1 MPPTPSLNPIEVF
14 ARLPLFAALQP
25 QQRERLAQH
34 TREQRISRG
43 ETLFRR
49 GDTANGFYVV
59 IFGQIKLVIDS
70 PQGDEKVVEII
81 HQRQSFGEAVMFLNR
96 PYPVSAV
103 SLNDTL
109 LLHVPKSALDAS
121 LAEDPTF
128 ARAMLAGLSARLH
141 ALVKDVEAYSIR
153 STTQRVIGYLLQQ
166 CPDDAEGEVTVEL
179 PTSKLLVA
187 SRLSI
192 TPETLSRIFGKL
204 QQEHLILVQGR
215 SVVIPDVK
223 ALQDYVE

>member
-1 MPPTPSLNPIEVF
+1 MAAHPVNTAEVF

-25 QQRERLAQH
+25 EQRERLAQH
-34 TREQRISRG
+34 TREQRVSRG
-43 ETLFRR
+43 ETLFRK
-49 GDTANGFYVV
+49 GDMATGFYVV

-70 PQGDEKVVEII
+70 PQGDEKVVEIVN
-81 HQRQSFGEAVMFLNR
+81 QRQSFGEAVMFLNR

-109 LLHVPKSALDAS
+109 LLHVPKSALDDS
-121 LAEDPTF
+121 LAQDPTF

-141 ALVKDVEAYSIR
+141 GLVKDVEAYSIR

-166 CPDDAEGEVTVEL
+166 CPDQADGEVTVEL

-192 TPETLSRIFGKL
+192 TPETLSRIFAKL
-204 QQEHLILVQGR
+204 QHDNLIHVQGR
-215 SVVIPDVK
+215 SVVIPSVK
-223 ALQDYVE
+223 ALQDFVE

>member
-1 MPPTPSLNPIEVF
+1 MPTPPVNVAEVF
-14 ARLPLFAALQP
+14 ARLPLFQALQP
-25 QQRERLAQH
+25 
-34 TREQRISRG
+34 EQRAALALHTKEHRIARG

-49 GDTANGFYVV
+49 GDAANGFYVV

-70 PQGDEKVVEII
+70 PQGDEKVIEII
-81 HQRQSFGEAVMFLNR
+81 NQRQSFGEAVMFLNR
-96 PYPVSAV
+96 PYPVNAV

-109 LLHVPKSALDAS
+109 LLHVPKAALDES
-121 LAEDPTF
+121 LAKDPTF

-166 CPDDAEGEVTVEL
+166 CPDDAAGEVTVEL

-204 QQEHLILVQGR
+204 QQSGLISVQGR
-215 SVVIPDVK
+215 AVIIPNVK
-223 ALQDYVE
+223 NLQDFVE

>member
-1 MPPTPSLNPIEVF
+1 MPTRPLDPAEVF
-14 ARLPLFAALQP
+14 ARLPLFQALNP
-25 QQRERLAQH
+25 EQRAHLAQQ

-49 GDTANGFYVV
+49 GDMANGFYVV

-81 HQRQSFGEAVMFLNR
+81 NQRQSFGEAVMFLGR

-109 LLHVPKSALDAS
+109 LLHIPKAALDTS
-121 LAEDPTF
+121 LSEDPTF

-166 CPDDAEGEVTVEL
+166 CPDETEGEATVGL

-204 QQEHLILVQGR
+204 QQADLIRVQGR
-215 SVVIPDVK
+215 SVIIPNVK
-223 ALQDYVE
+223 ALQDFVE

>member
-1 MPPTPSLNPIEVF
+1 MPTHPINPIEVF

-25 QQRERLAQH
+25 GQRERLAEH
-34 TREQRISRG
+34 TREQRVSRG

-49 GDTANGFYVV
+49 GDMANGFYVV

-70 PQGDEKVVEII
+70 PQGDEKVVEIVN
-81 HQRQSFGEAVMFLNR
+81 QRQSFCEAVMFLNR

-109 LLHVPKSALDAS
+109 LLHVPKSALDTS

-141 ALVKDVEAYSIR
+141 ALVKDVESYSIR

-166 CPDDAEGEVTVEL
+166 CPDDADGEMTVEL
-179 PTSKLLVA
+179 PTSKLIVA

-204 QQEHLILVQGR
+204 QHDNLIRVQGR
-215 SVVIPDVK
+215 SVIIPNVK
-223 ALQDYVE
+223 ALQDFVD

>member
-1 MPPTPSLNPIEVF
+1 MPSPPPINPVEVF
-14 ARLPLFAALQP
+14 ARLPLFSALQP
-25 QQRERLAQH
+25 EQRQRLAEH

-49 GDTANGFYVV
+49 GDMANGFYVV

-81 HQRQSFGEAVMFLNR
+81 NQRQSFGEAVMFLNR

-109 LLHVPKSALDAS
+109 LLHVPKSALDDS
-121 LAEDPTF
+121 LTQDPTF
-128 ARAMLAGLSARLH
+128 AKAMLAGLSARLH

-166 CPDDAEGEVTVEL
+166 CPDEANGEVIVEL
-179 PTSKLLVA
+179 PTSKLLIA

-204 QQEHLILVQGR
+204 QQGDLIRVQGR
-215 SVVIPDVK
+215 SVIIPNVK
-223 ALQDYVE
+223 ALQDFVE